1 MLREVRKL
9 DSCAERICKALRI
22 RNMKQ
27 VDLSEKT
34 GIPKSAISQYCS
46 GAFKPKQHRLFL
58 IANALDVD
66 EAWLMG
72 LDVPMERE
80 PQEKPKHNILRIA
93 ARDGTYIEKHL
104 SDEDMAAVRVLI
116 DRLPDASEDL

>member
-1 MLREVRKL
+1 MESFAVRL
-9 DSCAERICKALRI
+9 SKALDI
-22 RNMKQ
+22 RGIKQ
-27 VDLSEKT
+27 VELSRKT
-34 GIPKSAISQYCS
+34 GINKSAISQYCAGS
-46 GAFKPKQHRLFL
+46 FKPKQKKLFI
-58 IANALDVD
+58 IANALNVD

-80 PQEKPKHNILRIA
+80 PQEIPKHNVLRIA

>member
-1 MLREVRKL
+1 MESFATRL
-9 DSCAERICKALRI
+9 SKALDI
-22 RNMKQ
+22 RDIKQ
-27 VDLSEKT
+27 VELSRKT
-34 GIPKSAISQYCS
+34 GIPKSAISQYCAGS
-46 GAFKPKQHRLFL
+46 FKPKQQKLFI
-58 IANALDVD
+58 IAKALNVD

-72 LDVPMERE
+72 LDVPMERT

>member
-1 MLREVRKL
+1 M

-58 IANALDVD
+58 IAKALDVD

-72 LDVPMERE
+72 LDVPMESE
-80 PQEKPKHNILRIA
+80 PPEILEHNILRIA
-93 ARDGTYIEKHL
+93 ARDGSFIEKHL
-104 SDEDMAAVRVLI
+104 TDEDMAAVLVLI